1 MELLPTMRD
10 VADELMSCS
19 DAVSRRFQL
28 KDETGTASEKLAIQI
43 KLLTPKVAEHEEYA
57 NFLKTQSEMY
67 DTIGNMQRIMY
78 TEMQDKVTNHLKTW
92 VVSDYG
98 RIRNSIEVLK
108 EKRWQMDMAEV
119 EAEKSDP
126 KDEKAIT
133 AKSFKLEQC
142 RKNYETQL
150 ALADLRKIPTIQID
164 QAICL
169 KHFNELLFDYHKQME
184 EVLKKFGAE
193 KV

>member
-28 KDETGTASEKLAIQI
+28 KNETGTASEKLAISI

-67 DTIGNMQRIMY
+67 DTIGDMQRTMY
-78 TEMQDKVTNHLKTW
+78 TEIQDKVTNHLKTW

-98 RIRNSIEVLK
+98 RIINSIEVLR

-119 EAEKSDP
+119 EAEKNDP
-126 KDEKAIT
+126 KDEKT
-133 AKSFKLEQC
+133 ATTKSFKLEQC

-150 ALADLRKIPTIQID
+150 ALVKAS
-164 QAICL
+164 
-169 KHFNELLFDYHKQME
+169 
-184 EVLKKFGAE
+184 
-193 KV
+193 